1 MIVCLIIISI
11 LFRLLIIKYIRVY
24 VIDSINQINHQLSKI
39 SKGQLDEEVS
49 INNSLEFQKLS
60 HYINEMKQSLLVN
73 NKKMDYILTQTNQ
86 LIGFYEYNQK
96 LSDKNILKI

>member
-1 MIVCLIIISI
+1 MI
-11 LFRLLIIKYIRVY
+11 
-24 VIDSINQINHQLSKI
+24 DINQINHQLSKI

-73 NKKMDYILTQTNQ
+73 NKKNGLYFNFKQIN
-86 LIGFYEYNQK
+86 
-96 LSDKNILKI
+96 LSVL

>member
-39 SKGQLDEEVS
+39 SKGQLDEEVL
-49 INNSLEFQKLS
+49 N
-60 HYINEMKQSLLVN
+60 
-73 NKKMDYILTQTNQ
+73 
-86 LIGFYEYNQK
+86 
-96 LSDKNILKI
+96 

>member
-39 SKGQLDEEVS
+39 SKGQLDDEVS
-49 INNSLEFQKLS
+49 INNSLEFQKFKAL
-60 HYINEMKQSLLVN
+60 Y
-73 NKKMDYILTQTNQ
+73 
-86 LIGFYEYNQK
+86 
-96 LSDKNILKI
+96 

>member
-1 MIVCLIIISI
+1 MILFIEPDKLICLEMIVCLIIISI

-49 INNSLEFQKLS
+49 I
-60 HYINEMKQSLLVN
+60 IIV
-73 NKKMDYILTQTNQ
+73 
-86 LIGFYEYNQK
+86 
-96 LSDKNILKI
+96 

>member
-1 MIVCLIIISI
+1 M
-11 LFRLLIIKYIRVY
+11 
-24 VIDSINQINHQLSKI
+24 IDSIKQINHQLSKI
-39 SKGQLDEEVS
+39 SKGQLDDEVS

-96 LSDKNILKI
+96 LNTLYLSDGFKEIFSLKFTTMHTI

>member
-1 MIVCLIIISI
+1 MYYSCKSSFKEVPKNCLEMIVCLIIISI

-39 SKGQLDEEVS
+39 SKGQLDEEVA

-60 HYINEMKQSLLVN
+60 HYINEMKQ
-73 NKKMDYILTQTNQ
+73 K
-86 LIGFYEYNQK
+86 LI
-96 LSDKNILKI
+96 S